1 MRTFLILT
9 VDGVT
14 NGFVYAIVALALVM
28 IWRATRVINY
38 AQGAMGMFTTYIALF
53 AITHGVTYWL
63 AFVIA
68 LGGGFLLGAGIE
80 RVVVRPVE
88 SRPALNIVILTLG
101 LLILLEALAP
111 MLFGGQV
118 QSFPAPFSR
127 VDLSIGTTQLYIS
140 PFDIFVVGA
149 VLLTMVALLLFFQRT
164 TIGLRMRAAAFGPEI
179 ARLLGVRVGRM
190 LTLGWGLAALL
201 GALAGMLI
209 APAIFLYPN
218 NMDEILVFGFVG
230 GRLYGVES
238 KGESMLTGGGVEGGG
253 LVVIG
258 LFEQL
263 NRCSAG
269 GGRKVAQ
276 HGCEFELG
284 EKCAAGLE
292 VGRLGFH
299 CGQVERQR
307 HMSVDGDK
315 FF

>member
-1 MRTFLILT
+1 VGTFLILT

-53 AITHGVTYWL
+53 VISHGVTYWL

-68 LGGGFLLGAGIE
+68 LGAGFLLGAGIE
-80 RVVVRPVE
+80 RVLVRPVE
-88 SRPALNIVILTLG
+88 SRPPLNVVILTLG
-101 LLILLEALAP
+101 LLIFLEALAP

-127 VDLSIGTTQLYIS
+127 NGLTAGTTELYVS
-140 PFDIFVVGA
+140 PFDVFVVGA

-218 NMDEILVFGFVG
+218 NMDEILVFGFTGAILGGLDSPVGAVAGAVVVGLVLSYVG
-230 GRLYGVES
+230 GYLGSDLE
-238 KGESMLTGGGVEGGG
+238 TIGG
-253 LVVIG
+253 LVILIAVLMVRPQG
-258 LFEQL
+258 LL
-263 NRCSAG
+263 AG
-269 GGRKVAQ
+269 R
-276 HGCEFELG
+276 
-284 EKCAAGLE
+284 
-292 VGRLGFH
+292 
-299 CGQVERQR
+299 RQR
-307 HMSVDGDK
+307 EA
-315 FF
+315 

>member
-101 LLILLEALAP
+101 LLIFVEALAP

-179 ARLLGVRVGRM
+179 ARLLGVSVGRM

-230 GRLYGVES
+230 AIL
-238 KGESMLTGGGVEGGG
+238 GG
-253 LVVIG
+253 LDSPAGAVVGALLVGLGLSYVGGYAGSDLETIGALVILIAVLMVRPQG
-258 LFEQL
+258 LF
-263 NRCSAG
+263 
-269 GGRKVAQ
+269 
-276 HGCEFELG
+276 
-284 EKCAAGLE
+284 AA
-292 VGRLGFH
+292 R
-299 CGQVERQR
+299 RQR
-307 HMSVDGDK
+307 EA
-315 FF
+315 

>member
-38 AQGAMGMFTTYIALF
+38 AQGAMGMFTTYVTIF
-53 AITHGVTYWL
+53 AISHGVTYWL

-68 LGGGFLLGAGIE
+68 LGGGFLLGAAIE
-80 RVVVRPVE
+80 RVLVRPVE
-88 SRPALNIVILTLG
+88 TRPPLNLVILTLG
-101 LLILLEALAP
+101 LLIFLEALAP

-127 VDLSIGTTQLYIS
+127 IDLSIGATQLYIS
-140 PFDIFVVGA
+140 PFDIFVIGA
-149 VLLTMVALLLFFQRT
+149 VVVTMVALLLFFQRT

-201 GALAGMLI
+201 GAMAGVLI

-218 NMDEILVFGFVG
+218 NMDEILVFGFTGAVLGGLDSPVGAVVGALLVGLGLSYVG
-230 GRLYGVES
+230 GYAGSDLQ
-238 KGESMLTGGGVEGGG
+238 TIGG
-253 LVVIG
+253 LVILIAVLMIRPQG
-258 LFEQL
+258 LF
-263 NRCSAG
+263 
-269 GGRKVAQ
+269 
-276 HGCEFELG
+276 
-284 EKCAAGLE
+284 AA
-292 VGRLGFH
+292 R
-299 CGQVERQR
+299 RQR
-307 HMSVDGDK
+307 EA
-315 FF
+315 

>member
-53 AITHGVTYWL
+53 AISHGITYWL

-68 LGGGFLLGAGIE
+68 LGGGFLIGAAIE
-80 RVVVRPVE
+80 RVLVRPLE
-88 SRPALNIVILTLG
+88 ARPPLNLVILTLG
-101 LLILLEALAP
+101 LLIFLEALAP

-118 QSFPAPFSR
+118 KSFPAPFSR
-127 VDLSIGTTQLYIS
+127 IDLSIGATQLYIS

-149 VLLTMVALLLFFQRT
+149 VVVTMVALLLFFQRT

-201 GALAGMLI
+201 GAMAGVLI

-218 NMDEILVFGFVG
+218 NMDEILVFGFIGAVLGGLDSPVGAVVGALLVGLGLSYVG
-230 GRLYGVES
+230 GYAGSDLQ
-238 KGESMLTGGGVEGGG
+238 TIGG
-253 LVVIG
+253 LVILIAVLMIRPQG
-258 LFEQL
+258 LFAT
-263 NRCSAG
+263 R
-269 GGRKVAQ
+269 
-276 HGCEFELG
+276 
-284 EKCAAGLE
+284 
-292 VGRLGFH
+292 
-299 CGQVERQR
+299 RQR
-307 HMSVDGDK
+307 EA
-315 FF
+315 

>member
-38 AQGAMGMFTTYIALF
+38 AQGAMGMFTTYITLY
-53 AITHGVTYWL
+53 AISHGVTYWL

-68 LGGGFLLGAGIE
+68 LGAGFLLGAAIE
-80 RVVVRPVE
+80 RVLVRPLE
-88 SRPALNIVILTLG
+88 ARPPLNLVILTLG
-101 LLILLEALAP
+101 LLIFLEALAP

-127 VDLSIGTTQLYIS
+127 IDLSIGATQLYIS

-149 VLLTMVALLLFFQRT
+149 VVVTMVALLLFFQRT

-201 GALAGMLI
+201 GAMAGVLI

-218 NMDEILVFGFVG
+218 NMDEILVFGFIGAVLGGLESPVGAVVGALLVGLGLSYVG
-230 GRLYGVES
+230 GYAGSDLQ
-238 KGESMLTGGGVEGGG
+238 TIGG
-253 LVVIG
+253 LVILIAVLMIRPQG
-258 LFEQL
+258 LFAT
-263 NRCSAG
+263 R
-269 GGRKVAQ
+269 
-276 HGCEFELG
+276 
-284 EKCAAGLE
+284 
-292 VGRLGFH
+292 
-299 CGQVERQR
+299 RQR
-307 HMSVDGDK
+307 EA
-315 FF
+315 